1 MTVDPNLTLQAA
13 IDRMCT
19 LCDSHRDG
27 MLFGY
32 FTYNGFPWQ
41 CDEPSRI
48 NILGTILFA
57 LTDNGNL
64 PAGFVF
70 RDMNNQNHQ
79 VTGQQMIMMGYKMM
93 SFLSAV
99 YSAGWEHKSQI
110 KALKDPIAV
119 QEYDYLST
127 LWPNPDA

>member
-19 LCDSHRDG
+19 LCDSHRDC

-79 VTGQQMIMMGYKMM
+79 VTGQQMIMM
-93 SFLSAV
+93 AV
-99 YSAGWEHKSQI
+99 ASSGSTNPL
-110 KALKDPIAV
+110 ALPMAITF
-119 QEYDYLST
+119 ST
-127 LWPNPDA
+127 QVRR